1 MFLKGEWLLK
11 GDGSL
16 KEMGPE
22 FSPQS
27 PGLRKAQ
34 SRSVSMG
41 EAEKDLGAHW
51 STNLTSCA
59 SSKPIRNSVSNQ
71 QCGAAPHADL

>member
-34 SRSVSMG
+34 SRSVSME
-41 EAEKDLGAHW
+41 EADKDLWGSLVNKPYLMRELQANQKFCFKP
-51 STNLTSCA
+51 TVR
-59 SSKPIRNSVSNQ
+59 SSIAR
-71 QCGAAPHADL
+71 